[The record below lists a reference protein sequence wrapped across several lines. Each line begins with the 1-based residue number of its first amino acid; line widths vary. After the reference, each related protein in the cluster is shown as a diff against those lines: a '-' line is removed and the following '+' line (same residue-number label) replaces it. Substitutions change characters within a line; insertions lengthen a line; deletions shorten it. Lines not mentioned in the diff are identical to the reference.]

1 MGDIP
6 SNALTPY
13 DLTGTRESLL
23 DEISIITPIDSP
35 FYHACGAGDKPK
47 SIKHEFMTDTL
58 RTPAQNKSLLGSDPT
73 MQASSQP
80 TKIYNNIQLQEESF
94 TMTDT
99 AEAETTVG
107 GSGGYEY
114 QKAKK
119 MKELVGDVEWAF
131 LREVRADGSD
141 TVAPSMRGLLPWIT
155 TNLDKAADATL
166 GADGSVTG
174 GSARE
179 FTKDLV
185 KNVLQNTYSAG
196 GGGAGKMLTAYCGS
210 IQKDKFDQFINSGQ
224 ANRRQQGDSN
234 KMNDVVDI
242 YMTSWG
248 DVKAQIHRT
257 MPTDVFVIL
266 DISFWKKATLVPIG
280 ITELAKTSRS
290 NTKHHLTV
298 QHTLEARNEAS
309 AGRITNLATT

>member
-13 DLTGTRESLL
+13 DLTGARESLL

-35 FYHACGAGDKPK
+35 FYHGCGASEKPK
-47 SIKHEFMTDTL
+47 NVKHEFMTDTL
-58 RTPAQNKSLLGSDPT
+58 RSPAQNKSLFGSDPT
-73 MQASSQP
+73 IQASSQP
-80 TKIYNNIQLQEESF
+80 TKIYNNVQLQEESF
-94 TMTDT
+94 TTTDT
-99 AEAETTVG
+99 AEAEATVG

-119 MKELVGDVEWAF
+119 MKELVGDVEYAF
-131 LREVRADGSD
+131 LREVRVDGSD
-141 TVAPSMRGLLPWIT
+141 FTAPAMRGMLNWIT
-155 TNLDKAADATL
+155 TNLDKAADAIL
-166 GADGSVTG
+166 NADGAVTG

-179 FTKDLV
+179 FTRDLV
-185 KNVLQNTYSAG
+185 KGVLQDMYSAG
-196 GGGAGKMLTAYCGS
+196 GGGTNKMLTAYCGS
-210 IQKDKFDQFINSGQ
+210 IQKDKFDQFINSGN
-224 ANRRQQGDSN
+224 ANRRQQGDGN
-234 KMNDVVDI
+234 RLNDTVDI

-257 MPTDVFVIL
+257 MPTDVFVIF
-266 DISFWKKATLVPIG
+266 DMAFWKKATLVPMG
-280 ITELAKTSRS
+280 IQELAKTSRS

-298 QHTLEARNEAS
+298 QHTLEARNETS